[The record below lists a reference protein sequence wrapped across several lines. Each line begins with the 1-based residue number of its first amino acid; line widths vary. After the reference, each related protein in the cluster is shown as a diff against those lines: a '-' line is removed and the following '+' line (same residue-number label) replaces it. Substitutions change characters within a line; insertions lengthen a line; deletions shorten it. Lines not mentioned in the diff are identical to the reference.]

1 MMTTAFWLLFLM
13 VWQIAYVDVESATVN
28 VANAAQCAAYCKKI
42 GCASHKF
49 ANGICE
55 VSKVSIGRI

>member
-1 MMTTAFWLLFLM
+1 MTTAFWLLFLM
-13 VWQIAYVDVESATVN
+13 VWQIAYVESATVK

-42 GCASHKF
+42 SCASHKF

-55 VSKVSIGRI
+55 VNKVSIGRI